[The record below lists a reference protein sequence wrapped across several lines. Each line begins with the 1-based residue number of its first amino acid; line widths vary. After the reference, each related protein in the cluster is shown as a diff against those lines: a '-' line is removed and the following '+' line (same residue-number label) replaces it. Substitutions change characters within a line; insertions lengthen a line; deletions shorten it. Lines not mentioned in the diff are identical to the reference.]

1 MRDKTIDLN
10 AQAGGG
16 VRAICDAIEGLKA
29 WNVEFIRS
37 EIILASTREDAE
49 EIAEDF
55 KRKQEMVGRIEEAD

>member
-1 MRDKTIDLN
+1 MSK
-10 AQAGGG
+10 
-16 VRAICDAIEGLKA
+16 VKA

-55 KRKQEMVGRIEEAD
+55 RRKQEMIGKIEEANE